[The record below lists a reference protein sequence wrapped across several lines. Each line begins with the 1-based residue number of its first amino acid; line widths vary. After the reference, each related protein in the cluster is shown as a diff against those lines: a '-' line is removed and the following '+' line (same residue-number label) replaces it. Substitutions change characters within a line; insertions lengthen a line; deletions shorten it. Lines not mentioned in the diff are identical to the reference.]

1 MPCDSHGTS
10 RKLARPEIRTPDP
23 QIRSLVL
30 DCGLDVLARSPAVK
44 SALSSTLLLT
54 RDSLCRT
61 PAVPSTLVF
70 QPASSIT
77 GFYGSY
83 LAPPKERKQVAT
95 RPQAEDIS
103 ELYWWT
109 MRAQRSNF
117 PAVRKRR
124 ITWKISFQ
132 DRTRSHFDKKGKY
145 CCRERPPLVQIY
157 AVRRAA

>member
-1 MPCDSHGTS
+1 MLLSIGAPE
-10 RKLARPEIRTPDP
+10 EIRTPDP

-30 DCGLDVLARSPAVK
+30 DCGLDVLARSAAVK
-44 SALSSTLLLT
+44 SGLSSILLLT

-61 PAVPSTLVF
+61 PRAVPSTLVF

-83 LAPPKERKQVAT
+83 LTPPKERKQVAT
-95 RPQAEDIS
+95 ALRQRIFQNS
-103 ELYWWT
+103 TQWT
-109 MRAQRSNF
+109 TCARRSNF

-132 DRTRSHFDKKGKY
+132 DRTRSHFDKKVKY
-145 CCRERPPLVQIY
+145 CCRAGPPLVQIY